1 MHGKTATTLTLEAID
16 RYQQWCTARG
26 RSMNTVKAYKSDLKE
41 FLKAAG
47 ENGVITPEEYEE
59 LAMSWLNL
67 TRQVVSP
74 KTTARRLTSLRS
86 FAKWA
91 KIGTVLE
98 DYIAPTPARSMPHP
112 IPEGEEGLERMIRAA
127 KNPEQ
132 VALVTLG
139 GYVGCRISESLNV
152 DLHNL
157 DLANRTLLIR
167 GKGDKERVVPLSEK
181 AITYLQDSIIEAVV
195 KPDHRLVSY
204 QDRFARQII
213 KNLGIRAGLK
223 REVASHDLRATY
235 ATIILSQTNNI
246 RLVQEL
252 LGHASVATTEVYTG
266 ISMDQM
272 RAAVNF

>member
-1 MHGKTATTLTLEAID
+1 MLGNAETILTLDAID

-26 RSMNTVKAYKSDLKE
+26 RSQNTVKAYRSDLKE

-47 ENGVITPEEYEE
+47 ENGKILREEYED
-59 LAMSWLNL
+59 LAFSWLNL
-67 TRQVVSP
+67 TRQQVSP
-74 KTTARRLTSLRS
+74 KTTARRLTSLRG

-91 KIGTVLE
+91 KIGPVLE
-98 DYIAPTPARSMPHP
+98 DYIAPTPARSLPHP
-112 IPEGEEGLERMIRAA
+112 IPEGEQGMERMIAAA

-132 VALVTLG
+132 VALVVLG
-139 GYVGCRISESLNV
+139 GYVGCRISESLSV

-157 DLANRTLLIR
+157 NLSERTLLIR
-167 GKGDKERVVPLSEK
+167 GKGDKERIVPLSEK
-181 AITYLQDSIIEAVV
+181 AIGYLQEAIIGAVV
-195 KPDHRLVSY
+195 KPDHKLVSY
-204 QDRFARQII
+204 QDRFARQVI
-213 KNLGIRAGLK
+213 KNLGIRAGLM

-272 RAAVNF
+272 RKAVNF

>member
-1 MHGKTATTLTLEAID
+1 
-16 RYQQWCTARG
+16 
-26 RSMNTVKAYKSDLKE
+26 VKAYTSDLRE

-47 ENGVITPEEYEE
+47 ENGTISQAEYED
-59 LAMSWLNL
+59 LAFAWLNL
-67 TRQVVSP
+67 TRQTVSP
-74 KTTARRLTSLRS
+74 KTTARRLTSLKG

-91 KIGTVLE
+91 RMGEVLTE
-98 DYIAPTPARSMPHP
+98 YIAPTPARSMPHP

-132 VALVTLG
+132 VALVALG
-139 GYVGCRISESLNV
+139 GYVGCRISESLSV
-152 DLHNL
+152 SLQSL
-157 DLANRTLLIR
+157 DLKERTLLIR

-181 AITYLQDSIIEAVV
+181 ATMHLQNAIIDAVV
-195 KPDHRLVSY
+195 KPDHKLVSY
-204 QDRFARQII
+204 QDRFARQVI
-213 KNLGIRAGLK
+213 KNLGLRAGLQ

-266 ISMDQM
+266 ISMEQM
-272 RAAVNF
+272 RKAVNF